1 MGLSYPPTL
10 EGVSGNGWTI
20 FDVMISRTYVYC
32 KPGESDADCLGPIN
46 GSNSSAVLNVSST
59 YPNGLLIHEV
69 IGCVQRVEPWIL
81 EVQNSTRFAVAT
93 GVFAKGSN
101 VQDAET
107 QDGQKMSMRSGMTHS
122 PTLFT
127 NNLNSTNKAGAYRE
141 MYNRSSATW
150 ISVCS

>member
-1 MGLSYPPTL
+1 L

-20 FDVMISRTYVYC
+20 FDMMISRTYVYC
-32 KPGESDADCLGPIN
+32 KPGESDADCLGLVI
-46 GSNSSAVLNVSST
+46 GSNSSAVLNISLSDF
-59 YPNGLLIHEV
+59 LIHEV

-101 VQDAET
+101 VQDAEI
-107 QDGQKMSMRSGMTHS
+107 QDGQKRSMRNGMTHS
-122 PTLFT
+122 IPALFT
-127 NNLNSTNKAGAYRE
+127 DNLNSTNKMDVYRE

-150 ISVCS
+150 ISVGS

>member
-1 MGLSYPPTL
+1 MF
-10 EGVSGNGWTI
+10 EGVSGDGWTT

-32 KPGESDADCLGPIN
+32 RPGESDADCLGPII
-46 GSNSSAVLNVSST
+46 GLNSSAVLNVSST

-93 GVFAKGSN
+93 GVFAKGSS

-107 QDGQKMSMRSGMTHS
+107 QDGQKMSMRSETTHS
-122 PTLFT
+122 IPAYFT
-127 NNLNSTNKAGAYRE
+127 NNLNSTNKSRAYRE
-141 MYNRSSATW
+141 MYDRSSATW
-150 ISVCS
+150 ITVCS